1 MSRKWKDDN
10 TGFARWRY
18 LLLVALLLVL
28 AAAMAVGLWQL
39 PRTASPANEA
49 RPTTVADT
57 SYTEPTQPSTPRPT
71 SPPTEE
77 PTMLAGVLHP
87 TITEIRADVED
98 EAGTITFHMEAEV
111 PAGRRIEEVLLWYDT
126 EIGHAPQRTAG
137 PLTQTVTLSYKLD
150 TAQEGL
156 TRTLTTTGE
165 LDYWWLARDTAGES
179 VRAGGTAM
187 MGPALKAMVVVPS
200 PEPPR
205 IDHTWSISES
215 KHFRFH
221 YMPDTAAARDLNQL
235 GRLAEA
241 TLPRT
246 SNMLGA
252 EFDAQ
257 MSIYLIPRI
266 FWQGGAAYSGKVQLI
281 SYLDRNYTAIETWS
295 YFAHE
300 GTHALAQD
308 LLQPKEN
315 GGGPDGVLVE
325 GLAVWASDGHYRQ
338 EPIDSW
344 AAVVAD
350 SDEYIPLSEL
360 RAGPFYDFQHETS
373 YLEAASFVKFLVAQ
387 DTLDKFKELYGLATG
402 EDEHDE
408 ALVEELYGKGYATLE
423 KDWLEYLDS
432 LYPAPEQAET
442 WRLKV
447 RAFDLMRRYQTELD
461 PDARILPDTSPSE
474 WTTDTLKIF
483 LHRLNA
489 PTNVVLET
497 TFIEA
502 QERLSSGEL
511 NGAAGLL
518 DDIEAALDAG
528 SSLDRPT
535 LRARQAI
542 LDLIAEQDRAV
553 LRADVDG
560 YRDTLDPDY
569 ARRVGAEVKEA
580 LQAPYTAYRQ
590 EMVRLSVTDDG
601 LRARGTVLVHSQL
614 ADGVPPEQGTLY
626 ALTFVT
632 RNSHW
637 LMGGRE
643 PLKPTLSLPPP
654 RAN

>member
-28 AAAMAVGLWQL
+28 AGVVVGLWQL
-39 PRTASPANEA
+39 PRTIPPVTEA
-49 RPTTVADT
+49 RPTAVADT
-57 SYTEPTQPSTPRPT
+57 SYPKPTQPSTPRPT
-71 SPPTEE
+71 SWPTEA
-77 PTMLAGVLHP
+77 PTVLPGVLHP
-87 TITEIRADVED
+87 TITEMRADVED
-98 EAGTITFHMEAEV
+98 KAGTITFHMEAEV

-126 EIGHAPQRTAG
+126 EIGHATQHMAG
-137 PLTQTVTLSYKLD
+137 PLTQTVTLSYELD
-150 TAQEGL
+150 AAQEGL

-165 LDYWWLARDTAGES
+165 LDYWWLVRDTAGES
-179 VRAGGTAM
+179 VRAGGTAT
-187 MGPALKAMVVVPS
+187 MGPALQVLVVAPG
-200 PEPPR
+200 PRPPR

-221 YMPDTAAARDLNQL
+221 YVPDTAAARDLNQL

-241 TLPRT
+241 TLQRT

-308 LLQPKEN
+308 LLQPKED

-338 EPIDSW
+338 EPIDTW

-373 YLEAASFVKFLVAQ
+373 YLEGASFVKFLVTQ
-387 DTLDKFKELYGLATG
+387 YNLDKFKKLYSLATG
-402 EDEHDE
+402 EEEHDE
-408 ALVEELYGKGYATLE
+408 ALVEDLYGKGYATLE
-423 KDWLEYLDS
+423 EDWLEYLDNLS
-432 LYPAPEQAET
+432 PAPEQAET

-447 RAFDLMRRYQTELD
+447 RAFDLMRRYQTDLD
-461 PDARILPDTSPSE
+461 PDARILPDTSPPE

-489 PTNVVLET
+489 PTNVVLEAT
-497 TFIEA
+497 LIEA
-502 QERLSSGEL
+502 QERLSSGDL
-511 NGAAGLL
+511 SGAAGLL

-528 SSLDRPT
+528 GSLDRPT

-542 LDLIAEQDRAV
+542 LDLVAEQDRAV
-553 LRADVDG
+553 LRADVNG
-560 YRDTLDPDY
+560 YLNTLDPDY

-590 EMVRLSVTDDG
+590 EMVRLCVNDDG
-601 LRARGTVLVHSQL
+601 LRARGTVLLHSQL
-614 ADGVPPEQGTLY
+614 ADGVPPEQGRLY
-626 ALTFVT
+626 SLTFVA
-632 RNSHW
+632 RNGHW
-637 LMGGRE
+637 LVGERE
-643 PLKPTLSLPPP
+643 PVRPTLSPPPP

>member
-1 MSRKWKDDN
+1 
-10 TGFARWRY
+10 
-18 LLLVALLLVL
+18 
-28 AAAMAVGLWQL
+28 
-39 PRTASPANEA
+39 
-49 RPTTVADT
+49 
-57 SYTEPTQPSTPRPT
+57 
-71 SPPTEE
+71 
-77 PTMLAGVLHP
+77 
-87 TITEIRADVED
+87 
-98 EAGTITFHMEAEV
+98 MEAEV

-126 EIGHAPQRTAG
+126 EVGHALRRTAG
-137 PLTQTVTLSYKLD
+137 PLTQTITLSYELD
-150 TAQEGL
+150 AQREGL

-165 LDYWWLARDTAGES
+165 LDYWWLVRDTAGES
-179 VRAGGTAM
+179 VRAGGAAT
-187 MGPALKAMVVVPS
+187 MGPALQALVVAPVPK
-200 PEPPR
+200 PPR

-221 YMPDTAAARDLNQL
+221 YVPDTAAARDLDQL

-241 TLPRT
+241 TLQRT
-246 SNMLGA
+246 SNLLGA

-338 EPIDSW
+338 EPIDTW

-373 YLEAASFVKFLVAQ
+373 YLEGASFVKYLVAQ
-387 DTLDKFKELYGLATG
+387 YTLDKFKELYGLATG
-402 EDEHDE
+402 EEEHDE
-408 ALVEELYGKGYATLE
+408 ALVEDLYGRGYAALE
-423 KDWLEYLDS
+423 EEWLEYLGS
-432 LYPAPEQAET
+432 QYPAPEQAET
-442 WRLKV
+442 WHLKV
-447 RAFDLMRRYQTELD
+447 RAFDLMRRYQTDLD
-461 PDARILPDTSPSE
+461 PDARILPNTSPPE

-483 LHRLNA
+483 LHRLSA
-489 PTNVVLET
+489 PTNVVFET
-497 TFIEA
+497 TLIEA
-502 QERLSSGEL
+502 QERLSNGDLS
-511 NGAAGLL
+511 GAAGLL

-528 SSLDRPT
+528 GALDQPT

-542 LDLIAEQDRAV
+542 LDLVAEQDRAV
-553 LRADVDG
+553 LHADVSG
-560 YRDTLDPDY
+560 YLNTLEPDY
-569 ARRVGAEVKEA
+569 ARRVAAEVKEA

-590 EMVRLSVTDDG
+590 EIVRLSVTDDG
-601 LRARGTVLVHSQL
+601 LHGKGTVLVHSRL
-614 ADGVPPEQGTLY
+614 AEGVPPEQGVLYSLTL
-626 ALTFVT
+626 VT
-632 RNSHW
+632 RDGRW
-637 LMGGRE
+637 LVGGRE
-643 PLKPTLSLPPP
+643 PLRLKLALPPP

>member
-1 MSRKWKDDN
+1 M
-10 TGFARWRY
+10 
-18 LLLVALLLVL
+18 
-28 AAAMAVGLWQL
+28 
-39 PRTASPANEA
+39 
-49 RPTTVADT
+49 
-57 SYTEPTQPSTPRPT
+57 
-71 SPPTEE
+71 
-77 PTMLAGVLHP
+77 
-87 TITEIRADVED
+87 RADVED
-98 EAGTITFHMEAEV
+98 KAGTIEFHMEAEV
-111 PAGRRIEEVLLWYDT
+111 PADRRIEEVLLWYDT
-126 EIGHAPQRTAG
+126 EIGHAIQRTAG
-137 PLTQTVTLSYKLD
+137 PLTQTVTLSYELD
-150 TAQEGL
+150 AALEGL

-165 LDYWWLARDTAGES
+165 IDYWWLVRDTAGES
-179 VRAGGTAM
+179 VRAGGTAT
-187 MGPALKAMVVVPS
+187 MGPALQALVVAPR
-200 PEPPR
+200 PKPPR

-221 YMPDTAAARDLNQL
+221 YVPDTAAARDLNQL

-241 TLPRT
+241 TLQRT
-246 SNMLGA
+246 SNLLGA

-308 LLQPKEN
+308 LLQPKED

-338 EPIDSW
+338 EPIDAW

-373 YLEAASFVKFLVAQ
+373 YLEGASFVKFLVAQ
-387 DTLDKFKELYGLATG
+387 YTLGKFKELYGLATG
-402 EDEHDE
+402 EEGHDE
-408 ALVEELYGKGYATLE
+408 ALVEDLYGKGYATLE
-423 KDWLEYLDS
+423 EDWLAYLDGLS
-432 LYPAPEQAET
+432 PAPEQADT
-442 WRLKV
+442 WHLKV
-447 RAFDLMRRYQTELD
+447 RAFDLMRRYQTDLD
-461 PDARILPDTSPSE
+461 ADARILPDTSPPE

-489 PTNVVLET
+489 PTNVVFET
-497 TFIEA
+497 TLIEA
-502 QERLSSGEL
+502 QERLRNGDLS
-511 NGAAGLL
+511 GAAGLL

-528 SSLDRPT
+528 GSLDRPT
-535 LRARQAI
+535 LWARQAI

-560 YRDTLDPDY
+560 YLNTLDPDY

-580 LQAPYTAYRQ
+580 LQAPYTAYWQ
-590 EMVRLSVTDDG
+590 EVVRLSVSDDG
-601 LRARGTVLVHSQL
+601 LRAQGTVLLHSQI
-614 ADGVPPEQGTLY
+614 AEGTPPEQGTLY
-626 ALTFVT
+626 SLTFVT
-632 RNSHW
+632 RNGHW
-637 LMGGRE
+637 LVGERE
-643 PLKPTLSLPPP
+643 PVRPTLSLPPP
-654 RAN
+654 RAD